1 VKRFR
6 GKVVVGDMPFGF
18 RPENGAA
25 GAVFVVR
32 QIRAAFKFLQLSV
45 QELVTGAWL
54 IIVTTDLY

>member
-1 VKRFR
+1 
-6 GKVVVGDMPFGF
+6 MPFGF